1 MIVPPEF
8 QTGLII
14 VDNWLKLAAPAQ
26 TAVLFKELRF
36 TLHSILKELISKPQV
51 ISVDLADIW
60 FVLAFIYLQTV
71 ICISC
76 IWSCTQSYI
85 TCWHNLHLDD

>member
-1 MIVPPEF
+1 MIVPLEF

-51 ISVDLADIW
+51 RSVDFTESLI
-60 FVLAFIYLQTV
+60 
-71 ICISC
+71 
-76 IWSCTQSYI
+76 
-85 TCWHNLHLDD
+85 